1 MTMTDTKVH
10 PLPYPFCGRAPIPDE
25 APDELDETIRR
36 GTEKWKDV
44 PGDWLEDL
52 RGGPEA

>member
-1 MTMTDTKVH
+1 MTDTKVAQ
-10 PLPYPFCGRAPIPDE
+10 LPCPFCGRAPMPDE
-25 APDELDETIRR
+25 APDDLDEAIRR

-44 PGDWLEDL
+44 PDEWLEDL